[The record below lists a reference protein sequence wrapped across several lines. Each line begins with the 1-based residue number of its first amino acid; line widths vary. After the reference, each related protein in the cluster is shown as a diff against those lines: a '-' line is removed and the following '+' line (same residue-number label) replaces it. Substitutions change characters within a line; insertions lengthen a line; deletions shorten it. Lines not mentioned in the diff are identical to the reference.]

1 MKQELMKSF
10 LNDKIKEVIEIIVTI
25 TMIFIFN
32 GEEKM
37 LGISV
42 YFQDYDEN
50 YLKKQLKL
58 VQNTFLRHFRF
69 QKKII
74 QIWIKNYRDFLNC
87 AMNWDLK

>member
-50 YLKKQLKL
+50 YS
-58 VQNTFLRHFRF
+58 R
-69 QKKII
+69 I
-74 QIWIKNYRDFLNC
+74 
-87 AMNWDLK
+87 